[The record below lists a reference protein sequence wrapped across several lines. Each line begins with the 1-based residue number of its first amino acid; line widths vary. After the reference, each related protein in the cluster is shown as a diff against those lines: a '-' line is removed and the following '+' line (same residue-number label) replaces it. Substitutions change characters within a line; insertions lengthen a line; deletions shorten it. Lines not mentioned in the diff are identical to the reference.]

1 MELLDYSAPH
11 NAPPSVSRL
20 EECQPLSETATQCC
34 FDPIILVSVA
44 TQTDDVPTTMA
55 SDNSSNGSSLVKTQ
69 ASFTVPAEEWKI
81 SHDHNYSMSFPM
93 VYPTYGLDEDSLTLY
108 TKIEV
113 DPLVENNIDNDFND
127 KEVYDDDFDDEYKDP
142 NWNLPKDKKILLSD
156 GNESLEG
163 QSEGELEPSDTDK
176 KYLVFSNCVDQLR
189 NCCPKCGVVVTGHK
203 KKTTGSIL
211 SDEMTCLD
219 GHNTHWDS
227 KPIIKRK
234 PVGNLLLAA
243 SILFTGNTFASV
255 SQLASCL
262 NLQFTSESVFY
273 DTQQRFLFPV
283 LNQACNVMYV
293 CITEISSV
301 LDEQTY

>member
-1 MELLDYSAPH
+1 
-11 NAPPSVSRL
+11 
-20 EECQPLSETATQCC
+20 
-34 FDPIILVSVA
+34 
-44 TQTDDVPTTMA
+44 MA

-81 SHDHNYSMSFPM
+81 SHDHNYSMSVPM

-108 TKIEV
+108 TEIEV
-113 DPLVENNIDNDFND
+113 DPLVENNIDNDFNG

-156 GNESLEG
+156 GNESLGG

-176 KYLVFSNCVDQLR
+176 KYLVFSNCLDQLR